1 MRYRAALCLGLVLLL
16 PRSVFAS
23 TTTSVLLPESPLT
36 QTATSTASEAFQPEQ
51 YGLAAAYAMTP
62 KTRREL
68 YAWNADKVWPLA
80 SLTKLVAAS
89 AWQGK
94 TVPWRAIMTIQ
105 KRDEVGGGRLRVPV
119 GTRIR
124 FEDLW
129 YASITASANNAAMM
143 VARAMGVTPKQYV
156 ALMQKE
162 AKKVGAK
169 SAVFAEPS
177 GMSEENQATAKD
189 MALMAD
195 RAFSYRPL
203 QKAASTATYTVNVLN
218 GTPKN
223 RPIKSTN
230 PLLTDDPDVWVI
242 AGKTGYLEAS
252 RYNFVGWL
260 RPVGIDGKPETG
272 KDVLVV
278 VFGAP
283 TKEQSFAA
291 AKHLA
296 QSLWSSHAT
305 FSRTNASRKP

>member
-1 MRYRAALCLGLVLLL
+1 MRYLIILFLSLGLLV
-16 PRSVFAS
+16 PRMVFAS
-23 TTTSVLLPESPLT
+23 TTTEALPTSPLLE
-36 QTATSTASEAFQPEQ
+36 STTDAAIAEFRPED
-51 YGLAAAYAMTP
+51 YGLAAVYAMTP
-62 KTRREL
+62 KTKREL
-68 YAWNADKVWPLA
+68 YAWNAEKVWSLA

-89 AWQGK
+89 VWQTK

-105 KRDEVGGGRLRVPV
+105 ARDEVGGGRLRVPV
-119 GTRIR
+119 GTKIR

-162 AKKVGAK
+162 AVKAGAK
-169 SAVFAEPS
+169 TAVFAEPS
-177 GMSEENQATAKD
+177 GMSEKNVATAKD
-189 MALMAD
+189 MALLAD

-203 QKAASTATYTVNVLN
+203 QKAASTAKYPVRILN
-218 GTPKN
+218 SKPNERVIKN
-223 RPIKSTN
+223 TN
-230 PLLTDDPDVWVI
+230 ALLTDDQDVWVI

-260 RPVGIDGKPETG
+260 RPVGVDGKPETG

-278 VFGAP
+278 IFGAP

-296 QSLWSSHAT
+296 QSLWTNHAT
-305 FSRTNASRKP
+305 LSRTNAAGKP